1 MTLPISREA
10 VYTCV
15 ASGCVRSPVSRLRLR
30 IWGDDQ
36 CLVLRP
42 ADDKFEPWEFAAN
55 RQNGISGA
63 PRLAGLESEAT
74 SCVNTPVHVLSRT
87 RHRRAGNNLRSRRA
101 ASRRGQQILAR
112 PFPVT
117 LQVISRQYEAVRVWQ
132 RQVSRRR
139 RATDAQRSAL
149 RMLQGARCRC
159 PTWRWVTASG
169 RALIPFVRAPAVART
184 RGGAGLPL
192 AIGAASAG
200 FANVV
205 ISGSHSRSPRPAGS
219 RRPAARRAVSAPIST
234 PVWHSTM

>member
-1 MTLPISREA
+1 MRPTCCQYNVATPHDGITAGSAIRPLPAR
-10 VYTCV
+10 
-15 ASGCVRSPVSRLRLR
+15 R
-30 IWGDDQ
+30 GDR

-42 ADDKFEPWEFAAN
+42 ADA
-55 RQNGISGA
+55 
-63 PRLAGLESEAT
+63 RLSYGRSRPIDEVGQVVLQRSGLESEAT

-159 PTWRWVTASG
+159 PTLRWVTASG

-219 RRPAARRAVSAPIST
+219 RRPAARRGRAFCPDFYPGLAC
-234 PVWHSTM
+234 STM

>member
-1 MTLPISREA
+1 MTGRGQRAPWDKWYGTARWARIRRHQLGEHLLRVLP
-10 VYTCV
+10 
-15 ASGCVRSPVSRLRLR
+15 
-30 IWGDDQ
+30 
-36 CLVLRP
+36 
-42 ADDKFEPWEFAAN
+42 
-55 RQNGISGA
+55 
-63 PRLAGLESEAT
+63 
-74 SCVNTPVHVLSRT
+74 RT
-87 RHRRAGNNLRSRRA
+87 RHRRAGDNLRSRRA
-101 ASRRGQQILAR
+101 TSRRHQQILAR

-200 FANVV
+200 FANVAFCPDFYP
-205 ISGSHSRSPRPAGS
+205 GLAC
-219 RRPAARRAVSAPIST
+219 
-234 PVWHSTM
+234 STM